1 MTECTKDGKSNHLP
15 VHKLRSVSSQRG
27 TEKKDKPVLAC
38 ADKLF
43 LFLDFLVLLP
53 RKKDQAFRGHERKEY
68 NLN

>member
-38 ADKLF
+38 ADKALSF
-43 LFLDFLVLLP
+43 LGFFGP
-53 RKKDQAFRGHERKEY
+53 FAKEKGPG
-68 NLN
+68 LSRP